1 MKEQSEIIIT
11 EKGVYKKINSKGKAN
26 HKKNEKEVTVDGLGR
41 IQLERNILNKMN
53 IKYADKLEIY
63 ESGRNI
69 ILKKANIKRD
79 ASRKTKIYVDNE
91 YEIKIEI
98 SNIKFNTNH
107 KITTVDEVGRILIW
121 REIRE
126 KLGIL
131 ENDKL
136 KVYIKNDI
144 IILIQKRR

>member
-1 MKEQSEIIIT
+1 
-11 EKGVYKKINSKGKAN
+11 
-26 HKKNEKEVTVDGLGR
+26 
-41 IQLERNILNKMN
+41 MN

-136 KVYIKNDI
+136 KVYIKNNI
-144 IILIQKRR
+144 IILIPKRR